1 MDEIKNGCCRRQNP
15 QKEKTVSN
23 CHRRGG
29 RKNTSEQADTMPDQD
44 SANSK
49 YVVENDDR
57 ERRDGPGGEGNGCG
71 CRS

>member
-1 MDEIKNGCCRRQNP
+1 MDEVKNGCCKRQGA
-15 QKEKTVSN
+15 QRETAVSN

-29 RKNTSEQADTMPDQD
+29 KKNTSEQADTMPDQD

-57 ERRDGPGGEGNGCG
+57 ERRDGPGGEGKD
-71 CRS
+71 